1 VIPIVT
7 PEEMGAIDAAA
18 PEPVEVL
25 IGRAGSATAWA
36 ALRLLGGAYGR
47 RVVVIAGKGNNGND
61 GRHAA
66 ARLGRRGVRVVVL
79 PADDL
84 PRSLP
89 AADLVIDAAY
99 GTGFRGTWQPP
110 EPGGAPVLAVDIP
123 SGVDG
128 LTGEVPSGALAA
140 TTTVTFAALKPGAL
154 LEPGASFAGR
164 VEVADIGLDV
174 SGARAH
180 LVTDGDVA
188 AWVPPKA
195 ADTHKWK
202 SAVWVIGGSPG
213 LEGAAVLTSRA
224 ATRSGAGYVR
234 WSSPGEVPTL
244 LKPTEVVGTGL
255 PSDRWAD
262 EVLGDLDRF
271 GAVAIGNGLGLDDRH
286 QEPLRRVVAEAERP
300 VVVDAD
306 ALTLLGG
313 RAAEV
318 CRSTTVLTPH
328 DGEYARLA
336 GQAPGPDRFEAARG
350 LAARTGAT
358 VLLKGP
364 TTVVAEPGGRALACR
379 SGDARLAT
387 LGSGDVLAGVI
398 AALLAQ
404 GVPTFE
410 AAAAAAHLHGRAGR
424 LGWRHGVVASDLVD
438 RLPLA
443 FQSVLNSSA
452 PAPEP

>member
-36 ALRLLGGAYGR
+36 ALRLLGGSYGR
-47 RVVVIAGKGNNGND
+47 RVVVIAGRGNNGND
-61 GRHAA
+61 GRDAA
-66 ARLGRRGVRVVVL
+66 ARLRRRGVRAQVL
-79 PADDL
+79 DATDLPSSL
-84 PRSLP
+84 PRS
-89 AADLVIDAAY
+89 DLVIDAAY
-99 GTGFRGTWQPP
+99 GTGFRGEWSPP
-110 EPGGAPVLAVDIP
+110 DVGSAPVLAVDIP
-123 SGVDG
+123 SGVLG
-128 LTGEVPSGALAA
+128 LTGEVPSGALRAVH
-140 TTTVTFAALKPGAL
+140 TVTFAALKPGLL
-154 LEPGASFAGR
+154 LEPGASLAGE

-188 AWVPPKA
+188 GWVPPKA
-195 ADTHKWK
+195 VDTHKWR

-224 ATRSGAGYVR
+224 ATRAGAGYVR
-234 WSSPGEVPTL
+234 WSSPGEVPAL
-244 LKPTEVVGTGL
+244 LKPTEVVGTAI
-255 PSDRWAD
+255 PERAWAD
-262 EVLGDLDRF
+262 AVLGDAGRF
-271 GAVAIGNGLGLDDRH
+271 GALAVGNGLGLDDRH
-286 QEPLRRVVAEAERP
+286 RESLLRVVAESPIP

-306 ALTLLGG
+306 ALTLLGD
-313 RAAEV
+313 RAVDA
-318 CRSTTVLTPH
+318 CRSTTILTPH

-336 GQAPGPDRFEAARG
+336 GHPPGADR
-350 LAARTGAT
+350 LDAARTLASATGAV

-364 TTVVAEPGGRALACR
+364 TTIVAAPGGSVLACR

-398 AALLAQ
+398 AALCAR
-404 GVPTFE
+404 GVAPFE

-424 LGWRHGVVASDLVD
+424 LGWRHGVVATDLVE

-443 FQSVLNSSA
+443 FDAVLT
-452 PAPEP
+452 PL